1 MCVVLELVTKFKS
14 VCQYWL
20 LLLGEKTSK
29 LLVTIVGQEN
39 TCFIYLTWP
48 FPQSYTLIMRIFLS
62 SQFQLL
68 SITTRC
74 MCENSGFQ

>member
-1 MCVVLELVTKFKS
+1 MCVVLELVTELKS

-39 TCFIYLTWP
+39 TCFILFNTA
-48 FPQSYTLIMRIFLS
+48 FPSKLHSHREDF
-62 SQFQLL
+62 FK
-68 SITTRC
+68 
-74 MCENSGFQ
+74 